1 MRWYE
6 DLYVGYN
13 LLDKKRQVIRKIKNG
28 KPQLNKYVITL
39 PQNDYDTLEIY
50 PSNILNQKWYRDSDM
65 VVVGITEGMEEAM
78 DMIQLIIMDCLN
90 DTGEVKVKK
99 YIITIQ
105 TKDFCLYSDFFV
117 KKYIKL
123 EYLK

>member
-13 LLDKKRQVIRKIKNG
+13 LLDKKRQVIRIIKNG

-99 YIITIQ
+99 YIMS
-105 TKDFCLYSDFFV
+105 KM
-117 KKYIKL
+117 
-123 EYLK
+123 EAGEA

>member
-50 PSNILNQKWYRDSDM
+50 TSNILNQKWYRDSDM

-99 YIITIQ
+99 YIMS
-105 TKDFCLYSDFFV
+105 KM
-117 KKYIKL
+117 
-123 EYLK
+123 EAGEA